1 MPITQ
6 ISLHD
11 GNRVLTRSEPE
22 GFCIPR
28 RAGPTTKGCLMSYQ
42 LSPDATY
49 QAIELFLYVMS
60 FFAAVLIFLY
70 IASERP
76 PDKTGKKEDKESE

>member
-1 MPITQ
+1 
-6 ISLHD
+6 
-11 GNRVLTRSEPE
+11 
-22 GFCIPR
+22 
-28 RAGPTTKGCLMSYQ
+28 MSYQ

-49 QAIELFLYVMS
+49 QALELFLYVMS

-76 PDKTGKKEDKESE
+76 PEKPKKEEKESE

>member
-1 MPITQ
+1 ME
-6 ISLHD
+6 
-11 GNRVLTRSEPE
+11 TRHWL
-22 GFCIPR
+22 
-28 RAGPTTKGCLMSYQ
+28 RANLKVFVSHAERGQTTKGCLMSYQ

-76 PDKTGKKEDKESE
+76 PDKTGKKEEKENE

>member
-1 MPITQ
+1 
-6 ISLHD
+6 
-11 GNRVLTRSEPE
+11 
-22 GFCIPR
+22 
-28 RAGPTTKGCLMSYQ
+28 MSYQQ

-49 QAIELFLYVMS
+49 QAIELFLYVMG

-76 PDKTGKKEDKESE
+76 PEKSGKKEESE